1 MGCYIQVLPT
11 STNDIHFSGI
21 NMHHIVY
28 RSTETGGEE
37 FAADSLKIR
46 FACIEAKVKSKS
58 IPNYYLKFFSYLLE
72 GSPQSKRSNR
82 TIASFSEEMDD
93 PSFKINQCQ
102 EFGLSSISR
111 WSQDDL
117 PTLDPIVRNR
127 DYIANEHILVQV
139 RSTEGDE
146 SYGQC
151 IITLSQAA
159 KDDQL
164 TTFQCFLSHH
174 GDQCGEM
181 RIKMCVSQ
189 NEVVQDAKVSFSEQ
203 LVQPWRR
210 SPVSEQRMLSPPS
223 DSQSH
228 TQNNTQNNWGQLSPG
243 FNPTSYSRFN
253 SDT

>member
-1 MGCYIQVLPT
+1 
-11 STNDIHFSGI
+11 
-21 NMHHIVY
+21 
-28 RSTETGGEE
+28 
-37 FAADSLKIR
+37 
-46 FACIEAKVKSKS
+46 
-58 IPNYYLKFFSYLLE
+58 
-72 GSPQSKRSNR
+72 
-82 TIASFSEEMDD
+82 MDD

-111 WSQDDL
+111 WGLDDL

-139 RSTEGDE
+139 RSIEGDE

-151 IITLSQAA
+151 IITLSKVAL
-159 KDDQL
+159 DDQL

-189 NEVVQDAKVSFSEQ
+189 NEVVQDPKVSFSDQ

-210 SPVSEQRMLSPPS
+210 SPVEIRGEHRLQSPTLDGAQP
-223 DSQSH
+223 
-228 TQNNTQNNWGQLSPG
+228 NWGQLSPS
-243 FNPTSYSRFN
+243 FSPTSYNRFN